1 MKSFKVPKQNMGSL
15 MAAKKPTKI
24 DPTSKPVDFY
34 SWESPPD
41 NRPAFTI
48 NARDFNEVK
57 DWQVGCC
64 YKLEVEVEI
73 TRSEAM
79 QTKDG
84 SVIVATARINTIK
97 SEPHE
102 EE

>member
-1 MKSFKVPKQNMGSL
+1 MKSFKVPRQNMGSL

-24 DPTSKPVDFY
+24 DPTSKPVDHY

-79 QTKDG
+79 QTKD
-84 SVIVATARINTIK
+84 
-97 SEPHE
+97 
-102 EE
+102 